1 MKFLLKLTPPFGH
14 IIAQTEGQTQQTE
27 KEDNDGNAKSSG
39 ADVFGIEHD
48 QRGRCGKD
56 SWLQPTVAA
65 DDGAGEAGAAWL
77 PGMLPDPESGKN
89 PENPVYAV
97 PWDGR

>member
-1 MKFLLKLTPPFGH
+1 MQESGWKKLLRQSSAGKRR
-14 IIAQTEGQTQQTE
+14 
-27 KEDNDGNAKSSG
+27 DNDGNAKSSG
-39 ADVFGIEHD
+39 ADVFGIGHD

-56 SWLQPTVAA
+56 SRMQPPSSAE
-65 DDGAGEAGAAWL
+65 DGAGEAGTAWL
-77 PGMLPDPESGKN
+77 PGMLPDPEPGNN